1 MKKGYIT
8 YSEAFKMKVV
18 EDDRARQIC
27 HDSAGAESLRHL
39 RDEHDPEMGQKIRQ
53 ARTAAETGE
62 GGNDDRNRRA

>member
-27 HDSAGAESLRHL
+27 HDSAGESSPCRTTLRL
-39 RDEHDPEMGQKIRQ
+39 PPSDWELL
-53 ARTAAETGE
+53 AAELE
-62 GGNDDRNRRA
+62 EARRER